1 MSQEETREQELA
13 RLQADPGSA
22 PTIAEALE
30 FFRKSHE
37 TMLIIGAEAAEHL
50 SRLKALQAS
59 GGYKQ
64 ILHLSIKAITNFVD
78 AINTFNGKS
87 S

>member
-1 MSQEETREQELA
+1 MNQEETREQELA
-13 RLQADPGSA
+13 RLKADPGSA

-30 FFRKSHE
+30 FFRKARE

-50 SRLKALQAS
+50 SRLQALQAS
-59 GGYKQ
+59 GGYHQ
-64 ILHLSIKAITNFVD
+64 TLHSSIKAITNFVD
-78 AINTFNGKS
+78 AIGTLNGRS

>member
-1 MSQEETREQELA
+1 MSQEETSEQELA
-13 RLQADPGSA
+13 RLKADPGSA
-22 PTIAEALE
+22 RTIAEALD
-30 FFRKSHE
+30 FFRKAHRTLS
-37 TMLIIGAEAAEHL
+37 IIGAEAAEHL

-78 AINTFNGKS
+78 AIGTLTGKS

>member
-1 MSQEETREQELA
+1 MKPEETREQELA
-13 RLQADPGSA
+13 RLKADPGSA
-22 PTIAEALE
+22 STIMEALE
-30 FFRKSHE
+30 FFGKARE

-50 SRLKALQAS
+50 SRLEALQAS

-64 ILHLSIKAITNFVD
+64 TLHSPIKAITNFVD
-78 AINTFNGKS
+78 VIGAFNGKS

>member
-13 RLQADPGSA
+13 RLQADPGSI

-30 FFRKSHE
+30 FFHKSHE
-37 TMLIIGAEAAEHL
+37 TMLIIGAEAAKHL

-78 AINTFNGKS
+78 AIGTFNGKS